1 LNGFLNQDYT
11 KTIEPMKSNGED
23 LYYNNQ
29 TQNKSA
35 TLQEFDLFKIAVRNL
50 SEQEI
55 LANFPQLA
63 NND

>member
-1 LNGFLNQDYT
+1 
-11 KTIEPMKSNGED
+11 MKSNGED
-23 LYYNNQ
+23 LYINNQ